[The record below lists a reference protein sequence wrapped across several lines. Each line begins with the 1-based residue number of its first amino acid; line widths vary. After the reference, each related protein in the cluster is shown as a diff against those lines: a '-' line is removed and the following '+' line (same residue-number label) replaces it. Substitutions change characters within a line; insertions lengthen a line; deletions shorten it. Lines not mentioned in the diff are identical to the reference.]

1 MGNTKK
7 KKPIK
12 NTTENKRGVYKNTAI
27 MISVGVLIGIVL
39 TCIVGFIIDFSGYA
53 KLKHGSDVVATIKGR
68 SISATELYEK
78 LKKQNGRQALTEDI
92 DKTILDEKYPL
103 SAEER
108 LSAKNEADGY
118 IAYYLQHGYTQAKF
132 FEENGFTD
140 YDDFLNYITYQVQ
153 SRKLFY
159 DFLENKLPE
168 GATKKYYEEHKSEI
182 QTYDSEHILVTIS
195 ETQTDEQA
203 KALATEVLAKI
214 NEGKSFSDIKKE
226 YGSRL
231 TYESLGFQ
239 GKDSELEEAYWKE
252 LLALED
258 GAHSKELVK
267 TSRGYHII
275 HKIKTATFDDLR
287 GTVLEIL
294 SQDYIQKNPNFTYTA
309 LDELRKEYDLKI
321 YDELIKNNYDEF
333 LKSKTEATT
342 ETTTK
347 VGE

>member
-7 KKPIK
+7 KKPVK
-12 NTTENKRGVYKNTAI
+12 NTTGNKPNIDKNTVI

-39 TCIVGFIIDFSGYA
+39 TCIVGFIIDFSGYG
-53 KLKHGSDVVATIKGR
+53 KLKHGSDVVASIKGR

-78 LKKQNGRQALTEDI
+78 LKKQSGRQALTEEL
-92 DKTILDEKYPL
+92 DKTILDDKYPL
-103 SAEER
+103 SAQEK
-108 LSAKNEADGY
+108 LSAKEEADGY
-118 IAYYLQHGYTQAKF
+118 IAYYAQYGYTQSEF

-168 GATKKYYEEHKSEI
+168 GETSKYYQEHKDEI
-182 QTYDSEHILVTIS
+182 QTYDSDHILISIS

-203 KALATEVLAKI
+203 LALANEVLAKV
-214 NEGKSFSDIKKE
+214 NEGKSFDDIKVE
-226 YGSRL
+226 YGTRL

-239 GKDSELEEAYWKE
+239 GKDSELDEAYWNA
-252 LLALED
+252 LVALED
-258 GAHSKELVK
+258 GAYSKELVK
-267 TSRGYHII
+267 TSAGYHII
-275 HKIKTATFDDLR
+275 HKIKTATFEDLR
-287 GTVLEIL
+287 GTILEIL

-321 YDELIKNNYDEF
+321 YDELLKNNYDEF
-333 LKSKTEATT
+333 LKSKTETTT
-342 ETTTK
+342 EETTN